1 MEKMIKTQIVA
12 ALEQLPG
19 WPYDQGSITKTFTF
33 KNFREAFS
41 AMTRIA
47 FECEGMDHHPDWRNV
62 YNTLEVALST
72 HDAGGVT
79 QKDFDLAQR
88 IEKILI
94 K

>member
-1 MEKMIKTQIVA
+1 MIKTQIVA

-19 WPYDQGSITKTFTF
+19 WTYDQGSITKTFTF